1 MNANYD
7 NWKLKSRDDDI
18 QEYVFEVHGE
28 FIITARSEREAEEIV
43 ESEIRDILYEAYSDG
58 MIDVS

>member
-28 FIITARSEREAEEIV
+28 LIITARSEREAEEIV